1 MAIYDQKPMV
11 GRTDN
16 AKKLKQSESVR
27 RKKNMGVA
35 RGGLPTM
42 GVTRGGHGRRQGVDM
57 PTMGVATGWTCPPHC
72 CQTLWTYYSACNLSL
87 SHTTW

>member
-27 RKKNMGVA
+27 RKKTWASPGVDCPPWASPGVDMGVA
-35 RGGLPTM
+35 RG
-42 GVTRGGHGRRQGVDM
+42 
-57 PTMGVATGWTCPPHC
+57 WTCPP
-72 CQTLWTYYSACNLSL
+72 WA
-87 SHTTW
+87 